1 MGKLLPHLKNSFFP
15 SGEKEEIPKNGGTSS
30 SGGEEDK
37 EEVTKA
43 KVETSDNNERDALD
57 DMLDQMREEDQD
69 IQPTAAH
76 LGDKDTS
83 STSSTVSDVSSK
95 ATYEEM
101 SPATVI
107 LSKPQRSDFAE
118 GEAGRMEHKQQM
130 IIYEDQQRRLNSMQ
144 EAHAATELA
153 KI

>member
-1 MGKLLPHLKNSFFP
+1 
-15 SGEKEEIPKNGGTSS
+15 
-30 SGGEEDK
+30 
-37 EEVTKA
+37 
-43 KVETSDNNERDALD
+43 
-57 DMLDQMREEDQD
+57 MLDQMREEDED

-95 ATYEEM
+95 ATYEEI
-101 SPATVI
+101 PPGTVI
-107 LSKPQRSDFAE
+107 LSRPQRSDFAE
-118 GEAGRMEHKQQM
+118 GEAGRMEHKMQM
-130 IIYEDQQRRLNSMQ
+130 VLYEDQQRRLNSVQ

>member
-1 MGKLLPHLKNSFFP
+1 MDKLLPHLKNSFFP
-15 SGEKEEIPKNGGTSS
+15 SGEKEEVSKNGKTSS

-43 KVETSDNNERDALD
+43 KVETSDNNEKDALD
-57 DMLDQMREEDQD
+57 DMFADWEKEDGD
-69 IQPTAAH
+69 VAPTAAH

-95 ATYEEM
+95 ATYEEI
-101 SPATVI
+101 PAGTVI

-118 GEAGRMEHKQQM
+118 GEAGRMEHKLQM
-130 IIYEDQQRRLNSMQ
+130 VLYEDQQRRLNSVQ